1 MQLMGLGVDEIDSF
15 SPTAVQ
21 RPFSASNQ
29 LLDLQPLASS
39 SSSSTASSSPSSPL
53 SPSSIAQYL
62 SRVYK
67 LYLTFFD
74 QAIRE
79 NIAHNRAKA
88 QAAIQQSRAQA
99 AVAAAQ
105 ARVGQQQSQQ
115 PATSASTTHQP
126 ALIQQTLQTRTQ
138 ALTAQQQAIQSRA
151 QALAQAKANHA
162 QAQAVAAAQAHTS
175 HTLIPHGIPLT
186 QFLIQYVGLLPP
198 YVESLSPQDRFTLLE
213 WTQLTDAELKV
224 KTGGKEGLI
233 GIVNMV
239 KDTLNEMREGQ
250 SSGVRE
256 RKGFTTSVAVGIVLP
271 GMKLGPPS
279 APPPSGPVPPV
290 PSQDGPG
297 KKKEKESTD
306 DDNGKGGD
314 DVWDDEQRQA
324 ILPTTRFISSG
335 LKGEPFPPPEPKM
348 GSKAS
353 FGVVSRLIKKCNS
366 EFLAFLSDW
375 ILIGLCTVSETSLD
389 NTMDSI
395 IIPAERLPEHHALLD
410 KVSQAYSEID
420 SKLAMIHDVLQ
431 EESYIERMI
440 ITVSS
445 FPTSPAPSP

>member
-1 MQLMGLGVDEIDSF
+1 
-15 SPTAVQ
+15 
-21 RPFSASNQ
+21 
-29 LLDLQPLASS
+29 
-39 SSSSTASSSPSSPL
+39 
-53 SPSSIAQYL
+53 
-62 SRVYK
+62 VYK

-324 ILPTTRFISSG
+324 ILPTTKFISSG

-366 EFLAFLSDW
+366 EFLTFLFDWNW